1 MGSVSVTDFSL
12 KFDAKAGANAVK
24 DDLIE
29 TVKTA
34 AVDTIVSS
42 LLAGGAAKEKAET
55 VKRGTTTTADGA
67 KTLAQFEQ
75 QKQVCTAALN
85 SLIQLVQTGELDL
98 SEFQNI
104 LKNQVIQTIK
114 DNNAKGATLQENIQN
129 LMDENAEI
137 KEQLAQLNGGSLEGL
152 EMEEVTV
159 EQDGGG
165 DSPPVNGDGNS
176 DAPVQNKEKGSN
188 KKTKVSS
195 ANPNAEKIQALLE
208 KYNSNIGMLSSMQS
222 ELINVQTDQQ
232 IQVQEGE
239 QIQSQSE
246 QKHGEIVKNTQTEGQ
261 NSFQKIGDAIKK
273 FFGIGKSKQLGH
285 QATGTTMSTADTL
298 AGTAKTAE
306 AAAEGAGAVVTFGAT
321 SGAAAKAAAEAKIFF
336 ESATGNMGVVS
347 KSLGLM
353 TALQN
358 GEGAVGDYV
367 AQQITNTVNN
377 QLQGAVTQMTNDIL
391 GEDIASYVAPELA
404 DAMQIKLP
412 EQDQPQMA

>member
-24 DDLIE
+24 DNLVE
-29 TVKTA
+29 TVKSA

-42 LLAGGAAKEKAET
+42 LLAGGAGKEKAET
-55 VKRGTTTTADGA
+55 VKRGTNTAADKA
-67 KTLAQFEQ
+67 QTLAQYEQ

-129 LMDENAEI
+129 LTDENAEI

-176 DAPVQNKEKGSN
+176 DAPVQNKEKSTN

-208 KYNSNIGMLSSMQS
+208 KYNSNIEMLSSMQS
-222 ELINVQTDQQ
+222 ELINVQNNQQ

-246 QKHGEIVKNTQTEGQ
+246 QKHGEIVKNSQTEGR
-261 NSFQKIGDAIKK
+261 NFFQKIGDAIKK
-273 FFGIGKSKQLGH
+273 FFGAGKSKQLGH
-285 QATGTTMSTADTL
+285 QATGTTMGTADTL
-298 AGTAKTAE
+298 AGTAKATE
-306 AAAEGAGAVVTFGAT
+306 SAAEGVGSFVTFGA
-321 SGAAAKAAAEAKIFF
+321 SAGAAAKAAQEAQIFF
-336 ESATGNMGVVS
+336 TAATDNVKIAGLSIGNIA
-347 KSLGLM
+347 SL
-353 TALQN
+353 AS
-358 GEGAVGDYV
+358 GEQTVGNLV

-404 DAMQIKLP
+404 DAIKI
-412 EQDQPQMA
+412 EGGDKPQMA

>member
-1 MGSVSVTDFSL
+1 MGSVSVTDFSV

-24 DDLIE
+24 DDLVE

-34 AVDTIVSS
+34 AVDSIVSS
-42 LLAGGAAKEKAET
+42 LLAGGAAKEKAAT
-55 VKRGTTTTADGA
+55 VKRGTTTAADSA

-104 LKNQVIQTIK
+104 LKNQVIQSIK
-114 DNNAKGATLQENIQN
+114 DNNAKGATLQEQIQS
-129 LMDENAEI
+129 LTDENAEI
-137 KEQLAQLNGGSLEGL
+137 KEQLAQLNGGTLEGL
-152 EMEEVTV
+152 ELEEVKV

-176 DAPVQNKEKGSN
+176 EAPVQNKEKSTN
-188 KKTKVSS
+188 KKTKISS
-195 ANPNAEKIQALLE
+195 ANPNSEKIQALLE
-208 KYNSNIGMLSSMQS
+208 KYNSNIEMLSSMQS

-246 QKHGEIVKNTQTEGQ
+246 QKHGEIVKNTQTEGR
-261 NSFQKIGDAIKK
+261 NFFQKIGDSIKK
-273 FFGIGKSKQLGH
+273 FFGIGKSKQMAH
-285 QATGTTMSTADTL
+285 QATGTTMGTADTA
-298 AGTAKTAE
+298 AGTAKAAE
-306 AAAEGAGAVVTFGAT
+306 AAAESASSPFTLGLGA
-321 SGAAAKAAAEAKIFF
+321 GAAAKAAAEAEIFF
-336 ESATGNMGVVS
+336 TAATDNVKIAGLSIGNIAGLATGEQ
-347 KSLGLM
+347 
-353 TALQN
+353 T
-358 GEGAVGDYV
+358 VGNLV

-391 GEDIASYVAPELA
+391 GEDVASYVAPELA
-404 DAMQIKLP
+404 DALKIEGGDK
-412 EQDQPQMA
+412 PQQA